1 MLSSPFK
8 PSKMILIFFSEL
20 NLRRV
25 LRLIALTTDLGLLL
39 VLDSFRPSFQN
50 LDYNLKSSI
59 YYTLILSTFL

>member
-8 PSKMILIFFSEL
+8 PSKMILIFSSEL

-39 VLDSFRPSFQN
+39 VLGSF
-50 LDYNLKSSI
+50 
-59 YYTLILSTFL
+59 